1 MFKVIINNPNTSQS
15 PWAASFTTEIEAQNW
30 LSEQIGLPW
39 RKPERQIPSGE
50 VNENGEP
57 ILITLP
63 QEFTSEIINLSL
75 DPVWVEQDISQKREK
90 EYPSINQV
98 VEALIEAI
106 AENRP
111 AKLNQIQALR
121 QAVKNKY
128 PKGGN

>member
-1 MFKVIINNPNTSQS
+1 MFKVNISNTSQNLS
-15 PWAASFTTEIEAQNW
+15 WSAQFPTELAAQEW
-30 LSEQIGLPW
+30 LQKQIGKPHRL
-39 RKPERQIPSGE
+39 PERQVPSDE

-75 DPVWVEQDISQKREK
+75 DPAWVEQDISQKREK

>member
-1 MFKVIINNPNTSQS
+1 MFKINISN
-15 PWAASFTTEIEAQNW
+15 AAQNLSWSAQFTTELEAQEW
-30 LSEQIGLPW
+30 LAKQIGKPHRL
-39 RKPERQIPSGE
+39 PERQVPSGE

-75 DPVWVEQDISQKREK
+75 DPAWVDQDISQKREK
-90 EYPSINQV
+90 EYPAINLV